1 VRNEQKTIVGMVGDV
16 KYGGLDLTAPPEIYM
31 PHAQHPVDSLTVAVR
46 TAGDPLAAVPTVRT
60 ELAAIDRELPIADI
74 HTMDEV
80 VGRSIAERRFTM
92 LLLASFAAVAVLLAA
107 IGVYG
112 VLAYLIGQRTQ
123 EIGVRLALG
132 AAPDDVVRL
141 FLREGTTLAGVG
153 LVAGVA
159 GALAATRALSTL
171 LFGVTTTDPVT
182 FAGVAGAVGLVA
194 LVASYIPAKR
204 ASRVDP
210 MSALRMD

>member
-1 VRNEQKTIVGMVGDV
+1 
-16 KYGGLDLTAPPEIYM
+16 
-31 PHAQHPVDSLTVAVR
+31 
-46 TAGDPLAAVPTVRT
+46 
-60 ELAAIDRELPIADI
+60 
-74 HTMDEV
+74 
-80 VGRSIAERRFTM
+80 
-92 LLLASFAAVAVLLAA
+92 VLLAA

-112 VLAYLIGQRTQ
+112 VLAYLISQRTQ

-141 FLREGTTLAGVG
+141 FVREGTTLAGVG

-171 LFGVTTTDPVT
+171 LFGVTSTDPAT
-182 FAGVAGAVGLVA
+182 FAGVAGTVGVVA

-210 MSALRMD
+210 MVALRIDSLHEPK